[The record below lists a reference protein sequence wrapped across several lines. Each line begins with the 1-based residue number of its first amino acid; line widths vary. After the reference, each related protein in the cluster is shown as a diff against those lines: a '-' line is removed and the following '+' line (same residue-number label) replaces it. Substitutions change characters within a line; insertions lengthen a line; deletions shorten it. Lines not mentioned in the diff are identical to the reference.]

1 MTWDPNVTTV
11 RIATRGRVTGREHT
25 VTTWFAC
32 AGGAVYVAARGGLR
46 SDWVRNVLAAPAVEL
61 RRRRRSWTAAGALV
75 DAAEEVRRA
84 VEAFADKY
92 ARHPEVIGAW
102 RADPPTFVRFRWTE

>member
-1 MTWDPNVTTV
+1 MTWDPNATTI
-11 RIATRGRVTGREHT
+11 RIVTRGRVTGAEHP

-46 SDWVRNVLAAPAVEL
+46 SDWVRNVLATPAVEL
-61 RRRRRSWTAAGALV
+61 RRRRRSWTAVGAIVDDGDEVAG
-75 DAAEEVRRA
+75 A

-92 ARHPEVIGAW
+92 VQHPGVVDAW